1 MIKQIKIGEYHNQP
15 ELSDIRNDIMAHFGV
30 SGEVEEVDGI
40 IRFESDDES
49 LKADCYI
56 LKVDIGV
63 TSVYNVWSLFTNT
76 WIIVDLGDVNNGE
89 N

>member
-1 MIKQIKIGEYHNQP
+1 MIKQIKIGEYHDQP
-15 ELSDIRNDIMAHFGV
+15 ELSDIRSDIMAHFGV

-40 IRFESDDES
+40 IRFEYDDAS
-49 LKADCYI
+49 LKADCYL

-76 WIIVDLGDVNNGE
+76 WTIVDLGDCENGC
-89 N
+89 